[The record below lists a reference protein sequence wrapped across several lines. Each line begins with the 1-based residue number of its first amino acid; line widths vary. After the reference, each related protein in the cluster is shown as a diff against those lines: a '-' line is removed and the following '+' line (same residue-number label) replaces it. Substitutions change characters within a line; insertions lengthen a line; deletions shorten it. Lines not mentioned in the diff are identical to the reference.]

1 MTQQPFNAS
10 LYASL
15 FTPRIVEQPTEKA
28 DSSMLPFIIIA
39 AILVVLGIALI
50 HRSTTTNV
58 PALKPKVD
66 IKNNQV
72 T

>member
-1 MTQQPFNAS
+1 MIQQPFNAS

-28 DSSMLPFIIIA
+28 DSSMVPFIIIA
-39 AILVVLGIALI
+39 FVILVVGIALI
-50 HRSTTTNV
+50 KYSTSPKV

-66 IKNNQV
+66 TKNNKL